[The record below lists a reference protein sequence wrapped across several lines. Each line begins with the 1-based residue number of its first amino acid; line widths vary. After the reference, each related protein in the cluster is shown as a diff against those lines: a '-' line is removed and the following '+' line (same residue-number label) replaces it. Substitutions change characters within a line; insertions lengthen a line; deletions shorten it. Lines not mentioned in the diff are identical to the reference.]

1 MISIV
6 CMICNL
12 YTQMDLS
19 SFLCNLTGFLL
30 IIITIYNSLF
40 RINLYINIYLLY
52 YINLVINLDKKFF
65 QLLVFKKNFGMRAK
79 KNIKNKVPRG
89 ATRCKGWV
97 HGFRVLALEALK
109 GVQCEKS
116 PLSPWLRK
124 RDFSPRGGRCQSYG
138 IAEARRSGGR
148 APPFFH
154 V

>member
-6 CMICNL
+6 CIICNL

-65 QLLVFKKNFGMRAK
+65 SYWASKKNSICEQRKTSKTKYHA
-79 KNIKNKVPRG
+79 VQ
-89 ATRCKGWV
+89 GWV
-97 HGFRVLALEALK
+97 HGFRVLALKALK
-109 GVQCEKS
+109 GEQGEKS

-124 RDFSPRGGRCQSYG
+124 RDFSPRGGG
-138 IAEARRSGGR
+138 ARAMELRRRGGR
-148 APPFFH
+148 GAEPLRSLMSERR
-154 V
+154 